1 MKSFLLVA
9 AFALFLVHPSPA
21 SGQCAESL
29 KKGASFEFTTASAD
43 GSALVKGTVTV
54 QKNEGAYVEFLVKAG
69 KESITMPGGI
79 DGASLMLTNPK
90 NGTVWSAKCTEQ
102 GLEGISTRA
111 GKSTKLS
118 LFRKK

>member
-1 MKSFLLVA
+1 MKFSLLA
-9 AFALFLVHPSPA
+9 AAAALFLVQPSPA
-21 SGQCAESL
+21 PAQCAEAL

-54 QKNEGAYVEFLVKAG
+54 RKNDGSYVEFLVKAG
-69 KESITMPGGI
+69 KESMTMPGGI
-79 DGASLMLTNPK
+79 DGANLMLTNPK

-102 GLEGISTRA
+102 GLEGVSTRA